1 MYVPSSC
8 WYRACAVT
16 KRVLRFLSKD
26 IISNVYLT
34 VLNLE
39 DTKKMN
45 FNKDEKSSSAQ
56 NWNLSRTVISSSP
69 RYFFVSWDDVQGH
82 QIGNPLKEKQKRRR
96 SWSKRETERGRK
108 FFSVYHFC
116 ACHFGSKRQSI
127 SLQHPL
133 RHLSQG
139 KVIDQ
144 KKIQT

>member
-1 MYVPSSC
+1 
-8 WYRACAVT
+8 
-16 KRVLRFLSKD
+16 
-26 IISNVYLT
+26 
-34 VLNLE
+34 
-39 DTKKMN
+39 MN

-139 KVIDQ
+139 KVVDH
-144 KKIQT
+144 KKSKSKKPPTHNPFLFTMTVRVKYIEGGWPNRLNIFRASD